1 MPTISFFFNL
11 RILMYW
17 DEHNPP
23 HFHVGYGNED
33 EDTVVNIRTLEF
45 MHGNLKRRARNL
57 VLDWAELHQQEL
69 LENWELCA
77 KGLPPK
83 QIAPLE

>member
-17 DEHNPP
+17 DDHAPP
-23 HFHVGYGNED
+23 HFHVGYGND
-33 EDTVVNIRTLEF
+33 DDDVVINIRTLEV
-45 MHGNLKRRARNL
+45 MAGKPKRRALSL
-57 VLDWAELHQQEL
+57 VQDWAELHQQEL
-69 LENWELCA
+69 LENWELCRQG
-77 KGLPPK
+77 KPPK